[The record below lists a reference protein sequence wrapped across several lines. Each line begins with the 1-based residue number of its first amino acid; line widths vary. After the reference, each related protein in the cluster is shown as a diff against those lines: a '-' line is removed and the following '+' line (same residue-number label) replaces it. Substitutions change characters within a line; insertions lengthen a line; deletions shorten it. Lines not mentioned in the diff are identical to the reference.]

1 MPSPFNDN
9 DFELLIVL
17 EKTPDGGPRAQY
29 QVLATTRT
37 GTLQNE
43 LKQAQV
49 DGWRVVTL
57 VVRGEVLALLERP
70 EP

>member
-1 MPSPFNDN
+1 
-9 DFELLIVL
+9 
-17 EKTPDGGPRAQY
+17 
-29 QVLATTRT
+29 
-37 GTLQNE
+37 LQNE